1 VSTPATPAPATPSA
15 EGAVATAARP
25 APPPEAPTGP
35 PAPTPDA
42 ATEAPARRGRV
53 RLILL
58 PIVAL
63 IVAVGA
69 WQGYEYWWN
78 GQHYVSTEN
87 AQVSGQ
93 QVQVGSMN
101 AGRLTEVDARV
112 GGTVR
117 RNQLL
122 AVVQLP
128 SQVGVA
134 QNGTPKMD
142 FLPDASALVEVRSPI
157 DGVVIATPGAVGS
170 TVAQGQSIVT
180 LVDPAQLWVTANV
193 DETQVPRLRVGQS
206 AEVFVDALTPATA
219 ASFSLIP
226 SSSNTTTN
234 FTKVTQVVP
243 VRVAVSL
250 GNEPGLLGSSA
261 SVRIRVE

>member
-1 VSTPATPAPATPSA
+1 VLFRSQ
-15 EGAVATAARP
+15 
-25 APPPEAPTGP
+25 APT
-35 PAPTPDA
+35 A
-42 ATEAPARRGRV
+42 
-53 RLILL
+53 
-58 PIVAL
+58 
-63 IVAVGA
+63 AVGA
-69 WQGYEYWWN
+69 WQGYDYWWN

-117 RNQLL
+117 RDQLL

-134 QNGTPKMD
+134 QNGAPKMD

-170 TVAQGQSIVT
+170 TVAQGQAIVT

-206 AEVFVDALTPATA
+206 AEVFVDALDTTVDGKVDALTPATA

-250 GNEPGLLGSSA
+250 GNQPGLLGSSA